1 MRILVIGGGKV
12 GSSLVDVLTTA
23 GHVVSLIEANRDR
36 AADLIED
43 TDAMVFHGDGSD
55 VELLQAAD
63 VSRVDWAVAVT
74 GHDEDNLVAC
84 ELARTFGAKNVIARL
99 NNPLNRPTFE
109 ALGVPVVEVTS
120 LMAQVIHREVEL
132 VDLSRLAVIEGGDV
146 SVVERV
152 LPDDYPPTQVT
163 SLTLPRPS
171 LLIALIRGG
180 KATVPGPNTV
190 LQAGDKVLA
199 VTPLENERAFA
210 EAFESYE
217 APDG

>member
-1 MRILVIGGGKV
+1 MIGGGKV
-12 GSSLVDVLTTA
+12 GSRLVDVLAAA
-23 GHVVSLIEANRDR
+23 GHVVSLIEADPHR
-36 AADLIED
+36 AANLIED
-43 TDAMVFHGDGSD
+43 TNAMVFLGDGSD

-109 ALGVPVVEVTS
+109 ALGVPVVGVTS

-132 VDLSRLAVIEGGDV
+132 VDLSRLAVIEGGEV
-146 SVVERV
+146 SVVERI
-152 LPDDYPPTQVT
+152 LPADYPSTQLT
-163 SLTLPRPS
+163 DLTLPRPS
-171 LLIALIRGG
+171 LLITLIRDG

-199 VTPLENERAFA
+199 VTPLENEKAFA

-217 APDG
+217 IPDG